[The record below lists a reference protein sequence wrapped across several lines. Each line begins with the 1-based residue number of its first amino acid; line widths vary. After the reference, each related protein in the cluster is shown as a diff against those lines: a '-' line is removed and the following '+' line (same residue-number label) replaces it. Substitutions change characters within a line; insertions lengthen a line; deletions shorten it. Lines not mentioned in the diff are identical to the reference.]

1 MAVFLKRKKGNEIFF
16 DWKWSCNFGSLMKM
30 ICGWMEYIAGSG
42 VAFGSL
48 MKMICGWMGVHSDQ
62 DSAKNNGGREI
73 YLWINWFLA
82 VPESLW
88 LPQSRPA
95 VAEVSWVMSPYM
107 LTVQRVSCRG
117 KEQYTRNC

>member
-1 MAVFLKRKKGNEIFF
+1 
-16 DWKWSCNFGSLMKM
+16 
-30 ICGWMEYIAGSG
+30 MEYIAGSG

-107 LTVQRVSCRG
+107 LPVQRVSCRG